1 MREFGGHVTMH
12 NDVNNGRTLAAIIA
26 EIKDE
31 LKEFAQTRI
40 EMFKAELQEKVKTL
54 KIAAPLAA
62 LGALLLGTAYV
73 LFTLALAGLAVAFFG
88 DTPYR
93 WFFAFAIIAVLW
105 TLVGGIAAYFA
116 KREFELK
123 GLMPNKTI
131 EVLKGDKIWI
141 QAEAKNQL

>member
-1 MREFGGHVTMH
+1 MH
-12 NDVNNGRTLAAIIA
+12 NDVNNGRSLADIIA

-40 EMFKAELQEKVKTL
+40 EMFKAELQEKTKTL
-54 KIAAPLAA
+54 KIAAPVAA
-62 LGALLLGTAYV
+62 LGALLLGTGYL
-73 LFTLALAGLAVAFFG
+73 LFTLALVGLAVAFFP
-88 DTPYR
+88 DNRYR
-93 WFFAFAIIAVLW
+93 WFFAFAIVAVLW

-123 GLMPNKTI
+123 GLMPKKTI

-141 QAEAKNQL
+141 QMEVKNQL